1 MCLGNFII
9 QVSSSRFL
17 SQGNMSYKDLLA
29 GLIFEGE
36 SFQALN
42 NFTFMNYTNVQFC
55 DDAGTPVSQRSGGIC
70 LLTNKRIL
78 FLSSQ
83 LTVGKYNSLLNI
95 FFYI

>member
-1 MCLGNFII
+1 
-9 QVSSSRFL
+9 
-17 SQGNMSYKDLLA
+17 MSYKDLLA

-95 FFYI
+95 FVLYLAFKELWTIDINPRNAVMLT